1 MRKNN
6 VQKLDK
12 SQLFGD
18 ISSVFWISKIYLS
31 QEREDNIRE
40 SFSNQ
45 KVYFN
50 YSENSDGSN
59 YSIEGFMQR
68 KADYVNSE

>member
-45 KVYFN
+45 KAYFN
-50 YSENSDGSN
+50 YSENLDDSN
-59 YSIEGFMQR
+59 YSIEGLMQR

>member
-1 MRKNN
+1 MQKNN
-6 VQKLDK
+6 VQNLDK
-12 SQLFGD
+12 FRLFGD
-18 ISSVFWISKIYLS
+18 ISSVFWISKISLS

-50 YSENSDGSN
+50 YSENLDDSM
-59 YSIEGFMQR
+59 ILIM
-68 KADYVNSE
+68 

>member
-50 YSENSDGSN
+50 YSENSDDSN
-59 YSIEGFMQR
+59 YSIEGLMQR

>member
-50 YSENSDGSN
+50 Y
-59 YSIEGFMQR
+59 
-68 KADYVNSE
+68 

>member
-1 MRKNN
+1 MQKNN
-6 VQKLDK
+6 VQNLDK

-18 ISSVFWISKIYLS
+18 ISSVFWISKISLS

-45 KVYFN
+45 KGYFN
-50 YSENSDGSN
+50 YSENLDDSN
-59 YSIEGFMQR
+59 YTIEGLMQR

>member
-1 MRKNN
+1 MQKNN
-6 VQKLDK
+6 VQNLDK

-18 ISSVFWISKIYLS
+18 ISRVFWISKISLS

-50 YSENSDGSN
+50 YSENLDDSN
-59 YSIEGFMQR
+59 YTIEGLMQR

>member
-50 YSENSDGSN
+50 YLENSDDYN

>member
-6 VQKLDK
+6 VQNLVK
-12 SQLFGD
+12 SSD
-18 ISSVFWISKIYLS
+18 ISSVFWISKISLS
-31 QEREDNIRE
+31 QEKEDNIRE

-45 KVYFN
+45 KAYFN
-50 YSENSDGSN
+50 YSENLDDSN
-59 YSIEGFMQR
+59 YSIEGLMQR

>member
-1 MRKNN
+1 MQKNN
-6 VQKLDK
+6 VQNLDK
-12 SQLFGD
+12 FQLFGD
-18 ISSVFWISKIYLS
+18 ISSVFWISKISLS

-50 YSENSDGSN
+50 YSENLDDSM
-59 YSIEGFMQR
+59 ILIM
-68 KADYVNSE
+68 

>member
-1 MRKNN
+1 MQKNN
-6 VQKLDK
+6 VQNLDK

-18 ISSVFWISKIYLS
+18 ISRVFWISKISLS

-50 YSENSDGSN
+50 YSENLDDSN
-59 YSIEGFMQR
+59 YTIEGFMQR

>member
-45 KVYFN
+45 KVYLN
-50 YSENSDGSN
+50 YSENSDDSN